1 MRHHN
6 ATLNTARKLRETMI
20 RVAII
25 GCGKIAD
32 AHAEQI
38 QRISGCEI
46 VGVCD
51 SEELMARQL
60 SERFHIKYHFTD
72 VRQLLEKTHPNVVHV
87 TTPPQSHFKLAEIS
101 LDSGCHVYVEKPFT
115 LSTTESQKLLDLATK
130 RGLKITVGHDDQFT
144 HAARRMR
151 EMINK
156 GYLGG
161 TPVHMESYYCYDLGD
176 ATYAKALLGDKTH
189 WVRSLPGKLLHNN
202 ISHGISKI
210 TEFLNSDSPEV
221 IATGFTSPFLQSM
234 GETEII
240 DELRVIIHDKSDQ
253 TAYFTFSSQMRP
265 TLHHFRLYGHSNGIM
280 VDHHHQT
287 VIKLRGTK
295 YKSYLDK
302 FVPPYV
308 FAKQYISNST
318 INMRKF
324 LKRDFHM
331 KSGMKFLIESFYT
344 SIVNESKL
352 PISYR
357 EILLT
362 SKIMDN
368 IFEQIYPV
376 QRS

>member
-295 YKSYLDK
+295 YRSYLDK